1 MERELVTLQQDQLSN
16 DENFTCYGKQI
27 EMMMTYQIEQQRQ
40 IQALTAHKIE
50 QQREIQ
56 ALTTRQTEQQRQIQL
71 LQWGVYQLRQLPTV
85 LDQTCQFFRQQWDQ
99 VQDQK
104 HPGQA

>member
-1 MERELVTLQQDQLSN
+1 MERELLTLQQDQLSN

-40 IQALTAHKIE
+40 
-50 QQREIQ
+50 IQ

-104 HPGQA
+104 QPGQA